1 VNSIIVIHQDIT
13 LQSISCPTFPIASSN
28 IMQNIKIL
36 LTDDDE
42 DDLLFFRHALND
54 SGIAADLTAVS
65 DGSKL
70 IDYMLNLSEAP
81 APDIIFLDIN
91 MPGLDGKSCLR
102 EIRKQERFSD
112 IPIVILS
119 TSNHPKDIADTYRD
133 GANKYITKTLFYK
146 NSVASMRKLFA
157 DDWRD
162 RLVNPSPKTF
172 GCIQ

>member
-1 VNSIIVIHQDIT
+1 MRSVVIPLSVTTRTHAGLST
-13 LQSISCPTFPIASSN
+13 SSKT
-28 IMQNIKIL
+28 MKKIKIL
-36 LTDDDE
+36 LADDDE
-42 DDLLFFRHALND
+42 DDLLFFRHAVND
-54 SGIAADLTAVS
+54 SGIGADLTAVS

-91 MPGLDGKSCLR
+91 MPGIDGKSCLR

-112 IPIVILS
+112 IPIVILT

-133 GANKYITKTLFYK
+133 GANKYFTKTLFYK
-146 NSVASMRKLFA
+146 NSVRSMMNLFA

-162 RLVNPSPKTF
+162 RLFNPSPKTF
-172 GCIQ
+172 DLID